1 MKRYLGL
8 ITLTTLSTLMMQSS
22 SLANK
27 TTSTSF
33 REISLTT
40 GKVALLK
47 NNKVERTVSLG
58 TERRAEGMP
67 YCGSLAG
74 CNRGIKLYPK
84 DSEQYMMRARFKADE
99 LQDYRGAMADYDR
112 AIQISP
118 KNLDHYYERAVF
130 KANKLHDYQSAMTDQ
145 NRVVQKYPNDSKSY
159 LYRAEFKFDIMK
171 DYQGGDADCS
181 LAMKYASNSNDV
193 RAVYYECWRISGNKK
208 WLNPS
213 LYK

>member
-8 ITLTTLSTLMMQSS
+8 ITLATLSTLMMQSS

-33 REISLTT
+33 REVSLTT

-67 YCGSLAG
+67 RCESLAR
-74 CNRGIKLYPK
+74 CNKGIKLYPK
-84 DSEQYMMRARFKADE
+84 DSELYMMRARLKEDK

-118 KNLDHYYERAVF
+118 KNLYYYYERAQF
-130 KANKLHDYQSAMTDQ
+130 KADKLRDYKGAMADY
-145 NRVVQKYPNDSKSY
+145 NRVVQKYPNDSNSY
-159 LYRAEFKFDIMK
+159 RYRAQFKFDTMK
-171 DYQGGDADCS
+171 DSRGGDADCS
-181 LAMKYASNSNDV
+181 LAMKYASNSEDV
-193 RAVYYECWRISGNKK
+193 GATYQTCWTFSGNKK

-213 LYK
+213 AR